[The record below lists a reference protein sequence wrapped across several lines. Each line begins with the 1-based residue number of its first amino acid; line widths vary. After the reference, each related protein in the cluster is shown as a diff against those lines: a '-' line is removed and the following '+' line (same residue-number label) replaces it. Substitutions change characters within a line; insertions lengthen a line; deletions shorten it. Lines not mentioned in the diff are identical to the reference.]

1 MFFFM
6 RSYYDKTNYNLE
18 EKCPEKKDYTT
29 NDYTTSIFQ
38 DLIFI

>member
-1 MFFFM
+1 M

-18 EKCPEKKDYTT
+18 EKCPEKNDYTT
-29 NDYTTSIFQ
+29 LLTSIFQ